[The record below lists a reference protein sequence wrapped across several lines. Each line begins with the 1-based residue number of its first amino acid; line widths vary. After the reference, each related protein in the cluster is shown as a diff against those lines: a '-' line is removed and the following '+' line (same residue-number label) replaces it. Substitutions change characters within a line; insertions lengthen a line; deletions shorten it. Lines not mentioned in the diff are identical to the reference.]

1 MHTVIRKVNAMT
13 KMLRKWLSDRG
24 LTALD
29 VARRSGIARRDMY
42 RILSGSKAVPF
53 ELKHTL
59 LRIYGMTDAEYK
71 EAFQK

>member
-1 MHTVIRKVNAMT
+1 MIPWTQAFKS
-13 KMLRKWLSDRG
+13 WLADHG

-42 RILSGSKAVPF
+42 RILSGGKAVPF

-59 LRIYGMTDAEYK
+59 QRIYGMTDAEYK
-71 EAFQK
+71 ETVLNVR

>member
-1 MHTVIRKVNAMT
+1 MT
-13 KMLRKWLSDRG
+13 KALRTWLSERG

-42 RILSGSKAVPF
+42 RILSGSKAVPY

-59 LRIYGMTDAEYK
+59 TRIYGMTDAEYR
-71 EAFQK
+71 EAFAKAR

>member
-1 MHTVIRKVNAMT
+1 MT
-13 KMLRKWLSDRG
+13 KALRTWLSERG

-59 LRIYGMTDAEYK
+59 QRIYGMTDAEYR
-71 EAFQK
+71 EAFAKAR

>member
-1 MHTVIRKVNAMT
+1 MT
-13 KMLRKWLSDRG
+13 QALKTWLAERG

-53 ELKHTL
+53 ELKYTL
-59 LRIYGMTDAEYK
+59 QRIYGMTDAEFR
-71 EAFQK
+71 EAFANAR

>member
-1 MHTVIRKVNAMT
+1 MT
-13 KMLRKWLSDRG
+13 KMLRTWLSERG

-42 RILSGSKAVPF
+42 RILSGQKAVPF

-59 LRIYGMTDAEYK
+59 LRIYGMTDDEFR
-71 EAFQK
+71 EAFAKVR